1 MAPISKLD
9 QLNGMTKLDEQAQAL
24 REILYSEEH
33 DYAELKAKEAA
44 IKKLD
49 LGFFLLVL
57 EGLKELFEVFK
68 RFAYS
73 EKRQEWKKPHW
84 WAFGATAAIFKAVF
98 KLMEISGYL
107 AKKAQLNIDIMK
119 IDLSDIRQFWIF
131 LMGILATFN
140 FLPDWVVA
148 LGGPEGTDALFY
160 AIEAVIALIQFLPFR
175 KEKAGDPNVAELR
188 VHSTGAKLRYLIPW
202 TKAPGRRRA
211 A

>member
-1 MAPISKLD
+1 
-9 QLNGMTKLDEQAQAL
+9 MTKLDEQAQAL
-24 REILYSEEH
+24 REILHSEDH

-119 IDLSDIRQFWIF
+119 IDLSNIRQFWVL
-131 LMGILATFN
+131 LMGILLGTN
-140 FLPDWVVA
+140 ILPEWLA
-148 LGGPEGTDALFY
+148 SLGGPEGTDILFY
-160 AIEAVIALIQFLPFR
+160 AVEAVIALIQFLPFR
-175 KEKAGDPNVAELR
+175 KKTSPDPNVAELNAEPS
-188 VHSTGAKLRYLIPW
+188 VGKLIAYSIIPVLP
-202 TKAPGRRRA
+202 APGR
-211 A
+211 